1 MSGLGESFFDSVLEE
16 SFFDGISLWFT
27 LTKMEAGFLAL
38 TVSVSRSFTSPLC
51 FSQGLFLYVCCLSNY
66 FSD

>member
-27 LTKMEAGFLAL
+27 LTKVEAGFLAL
-38 TVSVSRSFTSPLC
+38 TVSVSRSFTFPT
-51 FSQGLFLYVCCLSNY
+51 LFQPRVIFVCMLLVEL
-66 FSD
+66 F